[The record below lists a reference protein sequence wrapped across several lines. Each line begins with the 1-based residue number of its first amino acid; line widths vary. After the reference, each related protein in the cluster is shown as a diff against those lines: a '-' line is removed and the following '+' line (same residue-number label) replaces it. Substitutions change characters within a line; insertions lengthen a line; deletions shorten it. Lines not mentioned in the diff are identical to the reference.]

1 MSRCVTPW
9 HDYEKEPGTAN
20 SSLRTSVGFLRC
32 VNPDPGRPDAL
43 RSVHSMTAL
52 HDVAAPQAQADLAAV
67 DGSEAQEGVLT
78 LDHDL
83 ELYLGGVLPR
93 PKIDRKST
101 RLNSSH

>member
-52 HDVAAPQAQADLAAV
+52 HDVAAPQAKADLAAV
-67 DGSEAQEGVLT
+67 DGSEAQEDFLS
-78 LDHDL
+78 LDHDH
-83 ELYLGGVLPR
+83 EWYFGGVLPR
-93 PKIDRKST
+93 RNL
-101 RLNSSH
+101 RLRLARGF